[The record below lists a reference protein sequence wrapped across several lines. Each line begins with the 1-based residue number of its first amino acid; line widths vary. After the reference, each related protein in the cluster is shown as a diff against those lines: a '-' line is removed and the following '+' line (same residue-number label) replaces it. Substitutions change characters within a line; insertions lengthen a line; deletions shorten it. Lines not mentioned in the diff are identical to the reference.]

1 MIKIISSSLIVLLCS
16 GCIHLL
22 VIGTMEKA
30 YTIHKHKKIEERIQ
44 KLEDQINRDPNLL

>member
-1 MIKIISSSLIVLLCS
+1 MQVLLSSVIIISCS

-30 YTIHKHKKIEERIQ
+30 YEIHKHNKLKERIQ